1 MDSCEIFDPISNE
14 VNILGF
20 FAWNKNIK
28 CFLHVGSLVKL
39 EYYLGYQVSKED
51 QNASN
56 FLSNCD
62 FC

>member
-28 CFLHVGSLVKL
+28 CFLHVVSLVKL

-51 QNASN
+51 
-56 FLSNCD
+56 
-62 FC
+62 